1 MNIEVNE
8 IVTWSR
14 WRWGM
19 VVMLIAGLQ
28 VGGLFVFAR
37 RGHQWTEP
45 SPRPR
50 GVHFGGNEMEGS
62 RFGELIALNDPTV
75 FVDPR
80 GRGFSDFLWL
90 AQPSIGYQIT
100 NRTEPY
106 LWLAAEQRFL
116 GDDFATHV
124 AGNMQFTGTL
134 SSKLPPP
141 FATFEEKQAG
151 FPARAMVLVEGGLSG
166 WQLAGGPPP
175 TNASSALLTNTVIRL
190 LVDPKGTPISASMML
205 SSGSTTADQSAIE
218 FARRVRL
225 IRPGQDDVRKNAT
238 EPLVFGQ
245 LVLQW
250 FPLTPMATNHGNSTP

>member
-1 MNIEVNE
+1 MNLEVNE

-50 GVHFGGNEMEGS
+50 SVRFGGNEMEGS
-62 RFGELIALNDPTV
+62 RFGELVALNDPTV
-75 FVDPR
+75 FVDPQ
-80 GRGFSDFLWL
+80 GRGFSDFRWQ
-90 AQPSIGYQIT
+90 AQPTIGYQIT

-116 GDDFATHV
+116 GDDFANHI
-124 AGNMQFTGTL
+124 AGNMQLTATL
-134 SSKLPPP
+134 SRKLPPP
-141 FATFEEKQAG
+141 FATFEAKPAG
-151 FPARAMVLVEGGLSG
+151 FPARALVMVEGGLSG

-175 TNASSALLTNTVIRL
+175 TNVSSALLTNTVIRL
-190 LVDPKGTPISASMML
+190 LVNQKGIPISASMML
-205 SSGSTTADQSAIE
+205 SSGSATADQSAIE
-218 FARRVRL
+218 FVRRVRL
-225 IRPGQDDVRKNAT
+225 LRPGQDDARKNAT
-238 EPLVFGQ
+238 ESLVFGQ
-245 LVLQW
+245 LVFQW
-250 FPLTPMATNHGNSTP
+250 FPLTPIVTNNVTSKP